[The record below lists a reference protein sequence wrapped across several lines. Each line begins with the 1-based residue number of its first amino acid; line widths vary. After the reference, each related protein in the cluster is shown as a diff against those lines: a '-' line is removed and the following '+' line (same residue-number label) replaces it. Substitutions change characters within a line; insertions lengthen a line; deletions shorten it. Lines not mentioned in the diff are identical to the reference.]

1 MWPAGA
7 SNVSGLDLGWCRWSS
22 GTWPPGVG
30 VLVPGGG
37 TLGVCC
43 PRNPIPGAVVEAPR
57 LLGGRG
63 TEARDEPHLNHSSCG
78 ILVTEPDGGRN
89 WDTIRKRE
97 LQGPGVAVAVL
108 EIPGLCQS
116 GRTRLN
122 REPAGSSGGRGAS
135 TGVPAGQ
142 RWQARAGGPAPRGG
156 AGFRVAQRATPQA
169 AGPGPALSL
178 GRRPA
183 ESAREA
189 SESSVARCR
198 CHLPALGHTRCS
210 SPHPASCFPVRPD
223 GPLPGTRRGAAVAPL
238 GAASVFREASV
249 QNRSCQGGLGG
260 GRECGRFIHKRRCS
274 RLPGARRPLGLGA
287 ASLCVAVV
295 RTPGSVP
302 MAPTRPLRGAA
313 GSGSRFSERPS

>member
-1 MWPAGA
+1 M
-7 SNVSGLDLGWCRWSS
+7 
-22 GTWPPGVG
+22 
-30 VLVPGGG
+30 PGGG

-223 GPLPGTRRGAAVAPL
+223 SPCPARGGGLPSLPL
-238 GAASVFREASV
+238 GPP
-249 QNRSCQGGLGG
+249 
-260 GRECGRFIHKRRCS
+260 RCS
-274 RLPGARRPLGLGA
+274 ERHLCRTARAKGGWAGDANVGGSFTNDA
-287 ASLCVAVV
+287 A
-295 RTPGSVP
+295 PGSREP
-302 MAPTRPLRGAA
+302 AA
-313 GSGSRFSERPS
+313 HSGWGQRRFAWQW